1 MAHRRTPS
9 EVSLLSA
16 EDLYTLE
23 GVDARRRRL
32 TPPEAVVDSD
42 PRSPVVSSDPSMSSE
57 ASPRS
62 RHPSAD
68 PTPPPPKPLSP
79 LHPPDPDVLEQ
90 LADLRARA
98 EIAETR
104 ARYLEVT
111 LARAAVA
118 LETERARSL
127 QHWRTVVGIGQG
139 ERKRARPPSGTYV
152 TCASGDE
159 AEAASA
165 DGADAPEAARPE
177 VVARAWN
184 FLVTHAD
191 APRPGAE
198 ETRAAMA
205 RIRRQYD
212 ARPKRPRPG

>member
-1 MAHRRTPS
+1 
-9 EVSLLSA
+9 
-16 EDLYTLE
+16 
-23 GVDARRRRL
+23 
-32 TPPEAVVDSD
+32 
-42 PRSPVVSSDPSMSSE
+42 
-57 ASPRS
+57 
-62 RHPSAD
+62 
-68 PTPPPPKPLSP
+68 
-79 LHPPDPDVLEQ
+79 VLEQ

-139 ERKRARPPSGTYV
+139 ERKRRSPSGTYV
-152 TCASGDE
+152 TCASGGS
-159 AEAASA
+159 EAAPGDGEAPGSA
-165 DGADAPEAARPE
+165 STGPRPE

-198 ETRAAMA
+198 ETRAGMT
-205 RIRRQYD
+205 RIRRLYD
-212 ARPKRPRPG
+212 ARPAKRPRPG